1 MGVELMLSSAQVRAT
16 HVPYKGASELVNAV
30 LGNQVTFGMPILGVA
45 YPQIVSGNLK
55 ALAIAGTKR
64 NPQLP
69 KVPTFA
75 ELGLP
80 GVELTSWGGISVP
93 AGMPDAIA
101 ARIQSAFEQAL
112 KQPSVRTGLLNA
124 SGEIAPLPP
133 EAYTRGFLDEMALTK
148 TMMKRAGLLAQSP
161 IF

>member
-1 MGVELMLSSAQVRAT
+1 
-16 HVPYKGASELVNAV
+16 
-30 LGNQVTFGMPILGVA
+30 
-45 YPQIVSGNLK
+45 
-55 ALAIAGTKR
+55 
-64 NPQLP
+64 
-69 KVPTFA
+69 
-75 ELGLP
+75 
-80 GVELTSWGGISVP
+80 VP

-133 EAYTRGFLDEMALTK
+133 EAYIRGFLDEMALTK